1 MIYVCTYY
9 VPQMYCKKEKKLYLG
24 KKRLNKSMPK
34 CSAQSQGPGSGPD
47 SRDATLFRA
56 RSLLNEGTHQSAD
69 EKREH
74 IGQSKWNSEN

>member
-1 MIYVCTYY
+1 MIYVCTY
-9 VPQMYCKKEKKLYLG
+9 KKKRNYLG
-24 KKRLNKSMPK
+24 KKTLNKSMPK

-69 EKREH
+69 EKEGKYRTIQVEL
-74 IGQSKWNSEN
+74 